1 MTSCFNNVIPQCC
14 FGLSALQCERQK
26 LGEKDSKA
34 DFVLCSLLPFYFSK
48 VQ

>member
-1 MTSCFNNVIPQCC
+1 MTSCFNNTIPQCH
-14 FGLSALQCERQK
+14 FGLSAPRCERQK

-34 DFVLCSLLPFYFSK
+34 DFVLCSLLPFSFSK